1 MSKRNITAIV
11 LGFLLFVGGVVGFL
25 VFAQLINPPTTEVV
39 VAVMDIPA
47 GTQLTEQ
54 MLAVDNVH
62 VNPKVLSV
70 IVRQSEI
77 SQFVGSTVVE
87 PINQYEFVRKS
98 ALATAG
104 NPASDRRIAL
114 ALSDP
119 NMVAMV
125 VPVSAE
131 TSPGSIIEGDHVDL
145 SFGVPSNT
153 NFGDPMEKNPTP
165 DAFSNSFLSTALTT
179 PAPAGGTPLPSPTAA
194 SPLLMPVAKTI
205 VSYAKVLALV
215 HEETQVPASNSV
227 SGSGSQNGSG
237 VVVVPGKLI
246 GLVVAVP
253 RQAQEV
259 VQFAI
264 DNGVVRVSVLSA
276 AAQPGQTHQPTLGMT
291 WNDLVALMQ
300 MDRQQALAN
309 GLPQQVLGPGAA
321 AIEATL
327 QPTTA
332 DTTTGNQSNA
342 RSGNNSGTPT
352 ATQQPKRP

>member
-1 MSKRNITAIV
+1 MSKRNVTAIV

-39 VAVMDIPA
+39 VAVVDIPA
-47 GTQLTEQ
+47 GTKLTEQ

-62 VNPKVLSV
+62 VNSKVLSA
-70 IVRQSEI
+70 IVRQSEM

-87 PINQYEFVRKS
+87 PIGQYQFVPKS
-98 ALATAG
+98 ALATDG
-104 NPASDRRIAL
+104 NPASDRRVAL

-119 NMVAMV
+119 SLVAMV
-125 VPVSAE
+125 VPVSPE
-131 TSPGSIIEGDHVDL
+131 TAPDSIVEGDHVDL

-153 NFGDPMEKNPTP
+153 NFGDPMEKNATP
-165 DAFSNSFLSTALTT
+165 VAFSGQFLQSDLTT
-179 PAPAGGTPLPSPTAA
+179 PEPLAGTPPASPTAPA
-194 SPLLMPVAKTI
+194 PLLMPVAKTI
-205 VSYAKVLALV
+205 VSYAKVLALI
-215 HEETQVPASNSV
+215 HEQNQVASGNSI
-227 SGSGSQNGSG
+227 SSSGSQNGAD

-276 AAQPGQTHQPTLGMT
+276 AVQPGDTHQPTLGMT
-291 WNDLVALMQ
+291 WNDLVALMS

-309 GLPQQVLGPGAA
+309 GLPTEMYGPGAA
-321 AIEATL
+321 AIQATL
-327 QPTTA
+327 QPTPEN
-332 DTTTGNQSNA
+332 TTTANPSSTRGAAVS
-342 RSGNNSGTPT
+342 PT
-352 ATQQPKRP
+352 QLPTQLSKRP